1 MEQVLGWF
9 GKSMLDMLIYAAMG
23 CVFLMGLIKCV
34 FPVRANARSLRRSAR
49 KLEVP
54 TAQGDRPAWQD
65 SLFLGKS
72 MQASWKRFLKNAEQL
87 DARGMSCN
95 IEDYVNDDTV
105 IYSVGHIPFAEVVP
119 GLLTSLGILGTFIG
133 LMNGLGGL
141 DVSDASRTMESIPAM
156 IGGMTF
162 AFTTS
167 IVGVACSIA
176 FNIIN
181 RIASGSAVNAIDDF
195 QDAFNSLI
203 MSRPLDD
210 NVTLI
215 CQQEDQEQMLRRVT
229 ADIASRLTDGITRAV
244 ENSLVPVTQ
253 SMNQF
258 IVGQTQ
264 TQVEGLSQIT
274 QQFIAQM
281 NRSLSG
287 QLVSLGDTLNG
298 INQSQSVTY
307 DALERTMASAD
318 TIMRDMGH
326 IQSATE
332 NVMSRFEQSMAAMQ
346 AYQERNEEFLANA
359 PRVLNGLA
367 SAAEEQQRI
376 LAGLRE
382 SQDGMESGIRE
393 AVDIQA
399 RMMDTARKQA
409 GAIGDMGA
417 KTSDAMQKSADRLS
431 ESCADYAKKAGAMN
445 AALNDLSVSMREM
458 TGLLR
463 DSMALLR
470 GRGDAGADQALLK
483 EIAGMRTAVADL
495 KASVDKMG
503 EAFGGK
509 EAGAE

>member
-9 GKSMLDMLIYAAMG
+9 GKSMLDMLIYGAMG

-34 FPVRANARSLRRSAR
+34 FPVRANARCLRRAAR
-49 KLEVP
+49 KLETP
-54 TAQGDRPAWQD
+54 TAQGERPAWQD

-167 IVGVACSIA
+167 IVGVACSIV

-229 ADIASRLTDGITRAV
+229 ADIAVKLTEGITRAV
-244 ENSLVPVTQ
+244 ENSLIPVTQ

-258 IVGQTQ
+258 IIGQTQ
-264 TQVEGLSQIT
+264 TQVEGLNQIT

-326 IQSATE
+326 IQSTTE
-332 NVMSRFEQSMAAMQ
+332 TVMSRFEQYMASMQ
-346 AYQERNEEFLANA
+346 AYQERNEEFLTNA
-359 PRVLNGLA
+359 PRVLNGLV
-367 SAAEEQQRI
+367 SSMEEQER
-376 LAGLRE
+376 LLEGLRD
-382 SQDGMESGIRE
+382 SQAGMENGIRE

-409 GAIGDMGA
+409 GAISDMGS
-417 KTSDAMQKSADRLS
+417 KTSDAMQKSADSLT
-431 ESCADYAKKAGAMN
+431 ESCADYARKAGA
-445 AALNDLSVSMREM
+445 LSTAMDSLSASMREM
-458 TGLLR
+458 NGLLR
-463 DSMALLR
+463 DNRELLR
-470 GRGDAGADQALLK
+470 SAGDAGAADALAK
-483 EIAGMRTAVADL
+483 EITGMRKAMADL
-495 KASVDKMG
+495 SASVDKMG

-509 EAGAE
+509 GAGTE